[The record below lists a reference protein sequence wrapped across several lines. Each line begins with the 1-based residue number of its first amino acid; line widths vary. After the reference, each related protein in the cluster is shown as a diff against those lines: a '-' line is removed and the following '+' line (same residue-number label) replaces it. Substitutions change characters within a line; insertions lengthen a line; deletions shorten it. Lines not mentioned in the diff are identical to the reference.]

1 MGFSLKDDD
10 IKQLKQLAS
19 DLLMP
24 ELERQLQEDPSLIPN
39 MKALFILTIVQKR
52 KPMATW
58 YCLLQ
63 GKGVMPVITDNEDV
77 IKNTMKRKVKVVKVE
92 VEDKNMVNLLTG
104 GMTGIK
110 AYMTGKIKIKGDL
123 LLAQQLEQVFEKAN
137 GRKRAMTFIMEN
149 EQLRTALAARNI
161 KAKL

>member
-39 MKALFILTIVQKR
+39 MKALFVLTIVQKR

-58 YCLLQ
+58 
-63 GKGVMPVITDNEDV
+63 
-77 IKNTMKRKVKVVKVE
+77 
-92 VEDKNMVNLLTG
+92 
-104 GMTGIK
+104 
-110 AYMTGKIKIKGDL
+110 
-123 LLAQQLEQVFEKAN
+123 
-137 GRKRAMTFIMEN
+137 
-149 EQLRTALAARNI
+149 
-161 KAKL
+161 

>member
-1 MGFSLKDDD
+1 MVAINDDD

-39 MKALFILTIVQKR
+39 MKALFVLTIVKKR

-104 GMTGIK
+104 GMTGVK
-110 AYMTGKIKIKGDL
+110 AYMTGRIKVRGDL

-137 GRKRAMTFIMEN
+137 GRKRALTFLREN
-149 EQLRTALAARNI
+149 EQLRAALAARNI

>member
-58 YCLLQ
+58 
-63 GKGVMPVITDNEDV
+63 
-77 IKNTMKRKVKVVKVE
+77 
-92 VEDKNMVNLLTG
+92 
-104 GMTGIK
+104 
-110 AYMTGKIKIKGDL
+110 
-123 LLAQQLEQVFEKAN
+123 
-137 GRKRAMTFIMEN
+137 
-149 EQLRTALAARNI
+149 
-161 KAKL
+161 